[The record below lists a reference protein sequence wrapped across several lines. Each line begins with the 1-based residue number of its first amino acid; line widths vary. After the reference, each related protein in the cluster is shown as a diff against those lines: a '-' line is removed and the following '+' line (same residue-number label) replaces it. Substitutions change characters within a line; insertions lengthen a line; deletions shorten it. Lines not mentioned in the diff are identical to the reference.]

1 MKILIPWLAV
11 PNLLPS
17 PHLPQVLLPYKQASG
32 HMGFKVT
39 HLTLQAHLD
48 SHSTIWLLLGQAATQ
63 FICNLFQGLFLMLN
77 VELTAPGIHL
87 THMMIHT
94 LLHLLDH
101 EELPPK
107 LNLSGT
113 YLHQF
118 QQQVFQT
125 IEDLQETE
133 QFTPKMLSELFHP
146 MLPFSTSL
154 HIIRWA
160 KEGFQCT

>member
-17 PHLPQVLLPYKQASG
+17 PHLPQVPLPYKQASG
-32 HMGFKVT
+32 HLGFKVA
-39 HLTLQAHLD
+39 HLTLQGHLD
-48 SHSTIWLLLGQAATQ
+48 SHSTWEAIWLLLGQTAAQ

-87 THMMIHT
+87 TYMMIHT
-94 LLHLLDH
+94 LLHL
-101 EELPPK
+101 
-107 LNLSGT
+107 
-113 YLHQF
+113 
-118 QQQVFQT
+118 FQT